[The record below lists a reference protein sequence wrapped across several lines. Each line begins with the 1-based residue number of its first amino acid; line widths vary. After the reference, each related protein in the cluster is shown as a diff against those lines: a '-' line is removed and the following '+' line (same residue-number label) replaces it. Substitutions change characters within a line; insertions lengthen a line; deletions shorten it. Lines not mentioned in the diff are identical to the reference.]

1 MVLLRKCIS
10 CGKKYNKFTMIRI
23 NRSPKSDKNI
33 TIHVI
38 NVGDKAYFPGRSSY
52 ICCNL
57 DCFKK
62 AKKSSRIEK
71 NFKCKIDKEVYD
83 KIENIILSS

>member
-1 MVLLRKCIS
+1 MVLLRKCVS
-10 CGKKYNKFTMIRI
+10 CGKKYNKFTMVRV
-23 NRSPKSDKNI
+23 NRSPKSDTNI
-33 TIHVI
+33 KICVI
-38 NVGDKAYFPGRSSY
+38 NIGDRTYFPGRSLY

>member
-1 MVLLRKCIS
+1 MTLLRKCIS
-10 CGKKYNKFTMIRI
+10 CGKKYNKFSMIRI
-23 NRSPKSDKNI
+23 NRTPKKDSNI
-33 TIHVI
+33 KVNVI
-38 NVGDKAYFPGRSSY
+38 NIGDQTYFPGRCSY